1 MIDKIEFKSAFHGHL
16 SELVDIKFVM
26 PSIPNFGELGALLG
40 FEKLMLIFVPVTHE
54 IEKERLV

>member
-1 MIDKIEFKSAFHGHL
+1 
-16 SELVDIKFVM
+16 M
-26 PSIPNFGELGALLG
+26 PFIPNFGVLGALLG